1 MDNEKAKM
9 LTGQPYKA
17 FGDILLSERQ
27 HAKELIFD
35 FNNLRPTDVEKRNEI
50 IKNLFGKTG
59 NTFFIEPTFRCDYGY
74 NIEIGDNFYSN
85 YNLIILDC
93 AKVIIGDNVLI
104 APNVGIYT
112 AGHPLHYEMRNEGYE
127 YAFPIFIGNNVW
139 IGGNVIINPGVKI
152 GDNSVI
158 GAGSVV
164 TRDIPENV
172 VAVGNPCRILKQ
184 ITVEDKLFYY
194 KDLPFV

>member
-59 NTFFIEPTFRCDYGY
+59 NTFFIEPPFRCDYGY
-74 NIEIGDNFYSN
+74 NIEIGENFYSN

-93 AKVIIGDNVLI
+93 AKVNIGDNVLI

>member
-1 MDNEKAKM
+1 MDNEKTKM

-35 FNNLRPTDVEKRNEI
+35 FNNLRPTEVQKRNEI

-59 NTFFIEPTFRCDYGY
+59 NTFFIEPPFRCDYGY
-74 NIEIGDNFYSN
+74 NIEIGENFYSN

-93 AKVIIGDNVLI
+93 AKVNIGDNVLI

>member
-59 NTFFIEPTFRCDYGY
+59 NTFFIEPPFRCDYGY